1 MFIIFHQNSA
11 YYKTT
16 VNKFNIM
23 TIITKILIQKII
35 LFFLSIHCFII
46 LILILVSYIII
57 LLREY
62 LLNLYCIMY
71 SETV

>member
-1 MFIIFHQNSA
+1 MFIIFRQNSA

-16 VNKFNIM
+16 VNKFNII

-35 LFFLSIHCFII
+35 LFFLSIYCFII
-46 LILILVSYIII
+46 LIILVSYIII